1 MFKFYLPQQ
10 KVVRKIMK
18 KVFIINKFTPC
29 KTSHT
34 LKIDVFKI
42 RDNKNIAKLFPK
54 YELLFLHQDNSSS
67 DQSQVLIMQSPIPRA
82 SLPASPPLS
91 NFTLAN

>member
-10 KVVRKIMK
+10 KVVRKILK

-34 LKIDVFKI
+34 LEIDVFKI
-42 RDNKNIAKLFPK
+42 RDNKNIANCFQNTNCFSWIKIIP
-54 YELLFLHQDNSSS
+54 
-67 DQSQVLIMQSPIPRA
+67 VLI
-82 SLPASPPLS
+82 SLKY
-91 NFTLAN
+91 